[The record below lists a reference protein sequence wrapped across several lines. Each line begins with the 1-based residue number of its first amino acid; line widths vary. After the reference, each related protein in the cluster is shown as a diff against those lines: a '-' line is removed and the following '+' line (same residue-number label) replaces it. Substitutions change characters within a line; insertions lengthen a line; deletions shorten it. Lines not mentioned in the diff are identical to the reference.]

1 MKTEDGIEAFVAT
14 RRDVR
19 GKWHR
24 VGSAPCEECGCPYDY
39 SLDDPGVFWE
49 AGANT
54 SGDCLDE
61 MCDCHVMPVLG
72 LPVKLHFASAS

>member
-1 MKTEDGIEAFVAT
+1 MKTEDVVERIEAR

-24 VGSAPCEECGCPYDY
+24 VESAPCEECGCPYDY
-39 SLDDPGVFWE
+39 SVDDPGVFWE
-49 AGANT
+49 AGSNL
-54 SGDCLDE
+54 SEDCLDS

-72 LPVKLHFASAS
+72 LPVSLHFASAS